1 MPDLVN
7 GLYSVKNP
15 EWLIKGQPFPVVA
28 GVQGGSRSNLL
39 ASQLTVDNAAFTTGQ
54 INYVGIPLLAG
65 DVVNRV
71 SFRVGATAGATLT
84 QFFGALYDP
93 TGVRLAQSTSQ
104 QLTLVTSGIPANTT
118 GVTAMTANVSHHL
131 ILGSQTVPT
140 PIVAAVNGI
149 YYVAICITGTTIPS
163 LIGTALAT
171 ASTQGEVL
179 GTVAAS
185 RTSVSPSSLL
195 LTPNSTA
202 GVAGSYYFDA
212 PVSMLDASTATTTA
226 PALMTTNGA
235 LTKTAK
241 VPAVWVS

>member
-7 GLYSVKNP
+7 GQYPVKNQD
-15 EWLIKGQPFPVVA
+15 WLVKGQPFQASIP
-28 GVQGGSRSNLL
+28 GGSRSNLS
-39 ASQLTVDNAAFTTGQ
+39 ATQLTVDNAAFTTGQ
-54 INYVGIPLLAG
+54 INYVGIPLMAG

-93 TGVRLAQSTSQ
+93 LGNLLGQSTSQ

-118 GVTAMTANVSHHL
+118 AVTAMTANISHHL
-131 ILGSQTVPT
+131 ILGSATVPVAQTVT
-140 PIVAAVNGI
+140 TTGLH
-149 YYVAICITGTTIPS
+149 YVAICITGTTIPS

-171 ASTQGEVL
+171 ASTQGEVM

-185 RTSVSPSSLL
+185 RNSVSPSGLL
-195 LTPNSTA
+195 LTPNATA
-202 GVAGSYYFDA
+202 GVAGNYYFDGA
-212 PVSMLDASTATTTA
+212 LSMLDASTATVTA
-226 PALMTTNGA
+226 PAKMTTNGA
-235 LTKTAK
+235 PTKSAK